1 MSYECIPVDG
11 NKGNALSQDAKQA
24 KKTVKKRKGGQ
35 PQAPTATSD
44 PITTVPAQQHKPA
57 KHPTTTTATTVAVED
72 YHNIHSAVADN
83 ETWKKTTGSM
93 VIFDKNGVK
102 AKKALTKGTL
112 AIQVRKEKTVNH

>member
-11 NKGNALSQDAKQA
+11 NKG
-24 KKTVKKRKGGQ
+24 KRKGGQ

-57 KHPTTTTATTVAVED
+57 KQPTATTATTVAVED
-72 YHNIHSAVADN
+72 YHNINSAVADN

-102 AKKALTKGTL
+102 AKKSSHKGHPGYPGK
-112 AIQVRKEKTVNH
+112 KEKKPKNFGL

>member
-1 MSYECIPVDG
+1 MHSRGWEQRECFITG
-11 NKGNALSQDAKQA
+11 CKTS

-57 KHPTTTTATTVAVED
+57 KQPTATTATTVAVED